1 MKYYYGLVYEMHIR
15 EGKVFYSLNI
25 MLSNYNCNKLVSPIL
40 NSNHMVLLR
49 NNNTLTLGPV
59 SKKPNAHIYP

>member
-25 MLSNYNCNKLVSPIL
+25 MLSNYNCNKLVSPII

-49 NNNTLTLGPV
+49 NN
-59 SKKPNAHIYP
+59 KP